1 MGDILNARIKLS
13 AKAALTGSQ
22 GRVVP
27 TVAAMITLFLLFT
40 VSSGIL
46 NELSVNEKIIFA
58 VSVSALILSAVSVSA
73 LGLSLQKKMLMLAS
87 NVRIFKG
94 KGIGISGAAKSLVL
108 NFCLFGLKLFW
119 FSVFEALPV
128 LGGIILYFQIKKEPI
143 SVRAV
148 CAFSAGI
155 AALALIGFAFYS
167 VFIQRYSKAVFY
179 LACYRNFS
187 PLDAIRESVRK
198 TQGICGDILLFKL
211 GFLPWFLL
219 CIAVLPALYVIPYY
233 KQSLTCLFL
242 SR

>member
-1 MGDILNARIKLS
+1 MFNAGGV
-13 AKAALTGSQ
+13 AL
-22 GRVVP
+22 
-27 TVAAMITLFLLFT
+27 LC
-40 VSSGIL
+40 VS
-46 NELSVNEKIIFA
+46 LSVFALSVIII
-58 VSVSALILSAVSVSA
+58 SSLH
-73 LGLSLQKKMLMLAS
+73 LSLQKRMLMLAS
-87 NVRIFKG
+87 NVRIFRG
-94 KGIGISGAAKSLVL
+94 KGIGFDGAAKSVAL
-108 NFCLFGLKLFW
+108 NIILFALKTFW

-128 LGGIILYFQIKKEPI
+128 LGGMILYFQIKKEPM

-155 AALALIGFAFYS
+155 AVLALIGFAFYS
-167 VFIQRYSKAVFY
+167 VFIQRYSKSVFY

-219 CIAVLPALYVIPYY
+219 CIAILPALYVIPYY

>member
-1 MGDILNARIKLS
+1 MNARIKLS
-13 AKAALTGSQ
+13 ARAALTGSQ

-27 TVAAMITLFLLFT
+27 TAAVMITLFLIFT
-40 VSSGIL
+40 FCNGIL
-46 NELSVNEKIIFA
+46 DFYSVNETIIFA
-58 VSVSALILSAVSVSA
+58 VSAGALILSVISASV
-73 LGLSLQKKMLMLAS
+73 LRLSLQKKLLMLAS

-94 KGIGISGAAKSLVL
+94 KGIGISGAVKSFVL
-108 NFCLFGLKLFW
+108 TIYLFGLKLFW
-119 FSVFEALPV
+119 LSVFEALPL
-128 LGGIILYFQIKKEPI
+128 LGGMILYFQIKKEPM

-167 VFIQRYSKAVFY
+167 VFIQRYSKSVFY

-187 PLDAIRESVRK
+187 PADAIRESVRK

-219 CIAVLPALYVIPYY
+219 CIGILPALYVIPYY